1 MSITMTSWLRHVAAA
16 RFSGRREARFT
27 LSLARNRR
35 RPIGSVVIEKSV
47 RPETATPLTE
57 LIRRRRN
64 IVEGANNARP
74 VERALASTAGRR
86 RRRVYAGYFLC
97 CGAATQF
104 VKRWSRNCADV
115 AADRCRNLRAAVNRA
130 IIGRDTRGRAR
141 GHRGGWRSAAA
152 IGNVRRQDN
161 CHRTACSHVLTAY
174 KHIMV

>member
-74 VERALASTAGRR
+74 VERALASTAAAARLCRLFFVLRRSNTICKEMKSELRR
-86 RRRVYAGYFLC
+86 RRRRPAPQSQSGCKSGNYRQRYERAGTR
-97 CGAATQF
+97 AS
-104 VKRWSRNCADV
+104 RWLKVGGGNWQCSS
-115 AADRCRNLRAAVNRA
+115 
-130 IIGRDTRGRAR
+130 TRQLPQNGVQP
-141 GHRGGWRSAAA
+141 RSDS
-152 IGNVRRQDN
+152 V
-161 CHRTACSHVLTAY
+161 
-174 KHIMV
+174 